1 MRRENT
7 SIYQSHSRH
16 DGEGGSLSNRVR
28 IVDDVFWR
36 NNMTHFKSYIET
48 LAPEDTL
55 DLVMIRHQPLYKGI
69 KVALSVVFCVGFLEI
84 IVCAFVH
91 VRILWLAYIIWT
103 NCQILLD

>member
-7 SIYQSHSRH
+7 SFYQSHPRH

-48 LAPEDTL
+48 LAPEE
-55 DLVMIRHQPLYKGI
+55 
-69 KVALSVVFCVGFLEI
+69 A
-84 IVCAFVH
+84 
-91 VRILWLAYIIWT
+91 IL
-103 NCQILLD
+103 